1 MPYSVERCVSGL
13 PRAVLS
19 LSPRNALRLL
29 ALSAFVA
36 FVTGCGGGGSNGA
49 GTVQPPAPLP
59 ALPTPVP
66 LSDAIPAAGTT
77 VDPSTSGLNIVQI
90 ADADWR
96 FDYTGECGPTG
107 VAVRHALTDLS
118 GSGDDREV
126 VDHKLDCPL
135 RPGAAYEVRV
145 DATGGEGDRYRTELE
160 FTSDAERAASGITVL
175 DETTLSRSDVD
186 GLFQRYVV
194 DGVLDEIDNPIIGS
208 LVALIVAEIAEQAWT
223 ELGRTES
230 TYGTMSEAVSYASRS
245 PSGATATLSGLVAM
259 PDVGDAPDYQP
270 PGRIVVLTHGTGSTP
285 SRLSPDDGWYVLANL
300 LAGRGYLVIAPDNW
314 GRGVSSAPDRPE
326 TYLMANR
333 TANSALD
340 MIRAVLADGRYEAFH
355 DAVETV
361 PAAVVGYSQGAHSA
375 ISLWLASAA
384 AGTRQFALHEVYAG
398 GGPHD
403 LYATFRGALEG
414 LGDHRCD
421 GSPWCRSVDGD
432 AIEPYATDRILPA
445 FLRYSKAE
453 LDLDDVLDGGSLGG
467 AFIDGML
474 NGEERF
480 DALKTMLQLN
490 TFTNTVDLAD
500 ALPASSTRIH
510 LYHSP
515 FDRLVPQQNSRDLAD
530 ALLPDFD
537 ATAHFDACDSNNYK
551 QLGNFIAQAGVVHTI
566 CAFEVFDRVMLDLR
580 SGEEARTGRLQG
592 ASARLD
598 PALPWRELAERR
610 AVAALADAVRLE
622 AFRAATPSYDL
633 RRLLDRLRVSQ
644 SPPMRELA
652 DRLSRDTGQ

>member
-1 MPYSVERCVSGL
+1 MAY
-13 PRAVLS
+13 
-19 LSPRNALRLL
+19 
-29 ALSAFVA
+29 SAFVA
-36 FVTGCGGGGSNGA
+36 LVTGCGGGGSNGDA
-49 GTVQPPAPLP
+49 VVRPPAP
-59 ALPTPVP
+59 PTPAPPTSIP

-77 VDPSTSGLNIVQI
+77 VDPSTSGLNVVQI

-96 FDYTGECGPTG
+96 FEYTGECGPTG
-107 VAVRHALTDLS
+107 VAVRHALTDLG
-118 GSGDDREV
+118 GSDDGREI
-126 VDHKLDCPL
+126 VDHKLACTL
-135 RPGAAYEVRV
+135 RPGTAHEVRV
-145 DATGGEGDRYRTELE
+145 DAIGRDGGRYRTALD
-160 FTSDAERAASGITVL
+160 FTSDAERAAPGVTVL
-175 DETTLSRSDVD
+175 DGTTLSRSGVD
-186 GLFQRYVV
+186 GLFRRYVR
-194 DGVLDEIDNPIIGS
+194 DGVLNEIDIPIIGS

-230 TYGTMSEAVSYASRS
+230 TYGALSETVSYASRS

-259 PDVGDAPDYQP
+259 PDVGDVPDYQP
-270 PGRIVVLTHGTGSTP
+270 PGRIIVLMHATGATP
-285 SRLSPDDGWYVLANL
+285 SRLSADDGWYVLANL
-300 LAGRGYLVIAPDNW
+300 LAGRGHLVIAPDNW

-355 DAVETV
+355 EALETV

-375 ISLWLASAA
+375 VALWLASAA
-384 AGTRQFALHEVYAG
+384 AREFALREVYAG

-414 LGDHRCD
+414 LGGRCD
-421 GSPWCRSVDGD
+421 GNPWCRAVDRG

-445 FLRYSKAE
+445 FLRYSKAQ
-453 LDLDDVLDGGSLGG
+453 LAPDNVLDGGRIRR

-490 TFTNTVDLAD
+490 TFTNTVDLAR
-500 ALPASSTRIH
+500 ALPASGTRIH

-537 ATAHFDACDSNNYK
+537 ATAHFDACDSTSYEE
-551 QLGNFIAQAGVVHTI
+551 LGNLIAQAGVVHTI
-566 CAFEVFDRVMLDLR
+566 CALEVFDRVLLDLR
-580 SGEEARTGRLQG
+580 TGEEAHTGRRQG
-592 ASARLD
+592 ALARLR
-598 PALPWRELAERR
+598 PALPWLELAERR
-610 AVAALADAVRLE
+610 AVAALADAAGLE
-622 AFRAATPSYDL
+622 AFRAATPSHDL
-633 RRLLDRLRVSQ
+633 RRLSDRLRAPE
-644 SPPMRELA
+644 SPPLRELA
-652 DRLSRDTGQ
+652 DRLARDTGQ

>member
-1 MPYSVERCVSGL
+1 M
-13 PRAVLS
+13 A
-19 LSPRNALRLL
+19 N
-29 ALSAFVA
+29 SAIVA
-36 FVTGCGGGGSNGA
+36 FVTGCGGGGSNGT
-49 GTVQPPAPLP
+49 GTVQPPAP
-59 ALPTPVP
+59 PTPAPPTSVP

-77 VDPSTSGLNIVQI
+77 VDPSTSGFNVVQI

-107 VAVRHALTDLS
+107 VAVRHVLTDLS
-118 GSGDDREV
+118 GSDDDREV
-126 VDHKLDCPL
+126 VDHKLACPL
-135 RPGAAYEVRV
+135 RPGTAYEVRV
-145 DATGGEGDRYRTELE
+145 DATGGDGDRHRTELD
-160 FTSDAERAASGITVL
+160 FTSDTERAASGVTVL
-175 DETTLSRSDVD
+175 DGTTLSPGDVD
-186 GLFQRYVV
+186 GLFHRYVV
-194 DGVLDEIDNPIIGS
+194 DGVLDEIDIPIIGS

-230 TYGTMSEAVSYASRS
+230 TYGAVSEAVSYASRS

-259 PDVGDAPDYQP
+259 PVVGDAPDYQP
-270 PGRIVVLTHGTGSTP
+270 PGRVIVLTHGTGSTP
-285 SRLSPDDGWYVLANL
+285 SRLSPEDGWYVLANL

-333 TANSALD
+333 TANSVLD
-340 MIRAVLADGRYEAFH
+340 MIRAVLTDGRYEAFH
-355 DAVETV
+355 EALETV

-375 ISLWLASAA
+375 IALWLASAA
-384 AGTRQFALHEVYAG
+384 GGTRKFVLREVYAG

-403 LYATFRGALEG
+403 LYATFRGALER
-414 LGDHRCD
+414 LGDRCD
-421 GSPWCRSVDGD
+421 GNPWCRTVDAD
-432 AIEPYATDRILPA
+432 AIAPYATDRILPA
-445 FLRYSKAE
+445 FLRYSEVE
-453 LDLDDVLDGGSLGG
+453 LALDDILDGGSLGG

-490 TFTNTVDLAD
+490 TFTNVVDLER
-500 ALPASSTRIH
+500 ALSPSSTRIH
-510 LYHSP
+510 LYHSR

-537 ATAHFDACDSNNYK
+537 ATAHFDACDSDDYA
-551 QLGNFIAQAGVVHTI
+551 QLGNLINRAGVIHTV
-566 CAFEVFDRVMLDLR
+566 CAFEVFDRVLVDLG

-610 AVAALADAVRLE
+610 AVAALADTAGLE
-622 AFRAATPSYDL
+622 AFRAATPAHDL
-633 RRLLDRLRVSQ
+633 RRLSDRLRVSR
-644 SPPMRELA
+644 SPPLRELA
-652 DRLSRDTGQ
+652 DRLVRDNGQ